1 MKNEELKVYMN
12 NPNLKAAGVPMKFEA
27 WQVEELIKCSQD
39 PVYFAS
45 NYVQIVSGDK
55 GLHKFE
61 PYGYQPELLRLVGEK
76 QRIIALQGRQT
87 GKCLSPMV
95 GVTLKNKRTGETL
108 SVPIK
113 QFYDSIKDSDQ
124 L

>member
-1 MKNEELKVYMN
+1 MKDEELKVYMN

-87 GKCLSPMV
+87 GKCT
-95 GVTLKNKRTGETL
+95 TLGTKMTVRNRKTGEVETL
-108 SVPIK
+108 PIGEFFSMVDPSK
-113 QFYDSIKDSDQ
+113 K
-124 L
+124 